1 MPTNLA
7 MRRTLAVLVVTAAV
21 LGAPQPA
28 RGADDP
34 RAERA
39 ALLLRVA
46 ELTDRL
52 EDSQAGVVQAQ
63 FRQRARERGLAD
75 ARRRLRDRAIAAYLY
90 GSLARQAA
98 EPAPGPYLAVAVQ
111 KERSVVD
118 QAAAARTGADEAR
131 AAAETARTQ
140 LRDGAEALAEARRLL
155 DVRIAAD
162 DARRDAEQRA
172 ADEARRKAQARQ
184 AAERASARA
193 RGDLL
198 PRHRSATARQIELM
212 ARYPFGPLA
221 PGTEP
226 PPGLRTTGQVVSG
239 PASWYGPGFDG
250 RATAS
255 GAIYDMEGWTTASR
269 DLPLGTMLVVSRNG
283 KRALLLVNDRG
294 PYVPNRVL
302 DLSHAAAVHLGV
314 GVSPVTAEVVVP
326 G

>member
-7 MRRTLAVLVVTAAV
+7 MPRTLTVLVVTTV
-21 LGAPQPA
+21 LLAAPQPA
-28 RGADDP
+28 WGADEA

-52 EDSQAGVVQAQ
+52 EDGQAAVVQAQ
-63 FRQRARERGLAD
+63 FRQRASERGLAD

-98 EPAPGPYLAVAVQ
+98 EPAPAPYLAVAVR
-111 KERSVVD
+111 KERSVVE
-118 QAAAARTGADEAR
+118 QAAAARSGADEAR
-131 AAAETARTQ
+131 EAAEAARTQ
-140 LRDGAEALAEARRLL
+140 LRDGAEALAEVRRVL
-155 DVRIAAD
+155 DARIAAD

-172 ADEARRKAQARQ
+172 ADEARRRAQARQ
-184 AAERASARA
+184 AAERASALA

-212 ARYPFGPLA
+212 ARYPFGPLG
-221 PGTEP
+221 PGTEM
-226 PPGLRTTGQVVSG
+226 PPGLRATGQVIAG

-314 GVSPVTAEVVVP
+314 GVSAVTAEVVVP